1 MAAVALTTALEIE
14 LNTSAAR
21 VVAAVVVVVVV
32 TSSEGFVRNGLRIG
46 SRVNMNKSVEKVI
59 KK

>member
-14 LNTSAAR
+14 LNTSTAR
-21 VVAAVVVVVVV
+21 VVAVVVVVVV
-32 TSSEGFVRNGLRIG
+32 ASSEGGFVRNGLRMG
-46 SRVNMNKSVEKVI
+46 SRVNMNKSVENVI